1 VDVIAL
7 DPKDVIPADVIVSRD
22 PVEHGPPL
30 ARKGSLLPA
39 ARGAVVAGS

>member
-7 DPKDVIPADVIVSRD
+7 DPKDAIPADLIVSRD

-30 ARKGSLLPA
+30 VRKGSLLPA